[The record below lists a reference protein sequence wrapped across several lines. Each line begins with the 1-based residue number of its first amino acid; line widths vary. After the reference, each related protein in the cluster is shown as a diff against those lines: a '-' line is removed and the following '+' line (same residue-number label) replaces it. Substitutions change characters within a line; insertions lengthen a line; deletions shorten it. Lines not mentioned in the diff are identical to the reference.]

1 MSTPAEGEQHPAY
14 PAALATTYF
23 AAWQEHDWARM
34 RAILADDVTFR
45 GPLGRADSA
54 EECIAGLRAMAR
66 TLDYIDVRARLSDDM
81 QVITWFDLHSTV
93 APPTP
98 TANWTRVRDGKIAS
112 IRVAF
117 DPREML
123 AAPLTERT
131 AVRAHGDVDP

>member
-1 MSTPAEGEQHPAY
+1 MSTPMDGQQHPAD
-14 PAALATTYF
+14 PAALATTYV
-23 AAWQEHDWARM
+23 AAWQDHDWTTLRS
-34 RAILADDVTFR
+34 ILADDVTFR

-66 TLDYIDVRARLSDDM
+66 TLDHIDVRARLSDDT

-98 TANWTRVRDGKIAS
+98 TANWTRVRDGKITS

-117 DPREML
+117 DPRAML
-123 AAPLTERT
+123 A
-131 AVRAHGDVDP
+131 G